1 MSTTSDL
8 LDPHGPARLRALF
21 WDVDGT
27 LAETERDGHRP
38 AFNLAFEDQGLHW
51 RWDEARYGELLHV
64 TGGRERIL
72 ADMAQ
77 RADAPATASERE
89 SLARALHARKNE
101 HYARLVAE
109 ARLPLRPGVAEMI
122 VQASEAGLR
131 QAITTTT
138 SRSNVD
144 ALLRVHLGA
153 GWQEHFAAV
162 ICGEDV
168 ASKKPD
174 PEVYLRAL
182 RALKLSPLEA
192 MALED
197 SPGGVA
203 AARAADVP
211 VVVTRSVY
219 FAQAPIEG
227 ATAIGPGLHS
237 REGWTPALRGRV
249 GLVTLDDLQ
258 AWFDQRDTVSHFG

>member
-1 MSTTSDL
+1 MPQPDL
-8 LDPHGPARLRALF
+8 LGTDGRTRLQALL

-27 LAETERDGHRP
+27 LAETERDGHLL
-38 AFNLAFEDQGLHW
+38 AFNHAFEAMGLPW
-51 RWDEARYGELLHV
+51 RWDEARYGELLRV

-77 RADAPATASERE
+77 RPDAPAATGERE
-89 SLARALHARKNE
+89 SLARALHGLKNRQ
-101 HYARLVAE
+101 YAALVAE
-109 ARLPLRPGVAEMI
+109 ARLPLRPGVAELI
-122 VQASEAGLR
+122 QEAREAGLR

-144 ALLRVHLGA
+144 ALLGVHLGPR
-153 GWQEHFAAV
+153 WQEHFDAV
-162 ICGEDV
+162 VCGEDV

-174 PEVYLRAL
+174 PEVFLQALQRLRL
-182 RALKLSPLEA
+182 DPLETL
-192 MALED
+192 ALED

-211 VVVTRSVY
+211 VVVTRSVF
-219 FAQAPIEG
+219 FAGAAIEG
-227 ATAIGPGLHS
+227 AIAIGPGLHQ
-237 REGWTPALRGRV
+237 RDDWLPALRGRE

-258 AWFDQRDTVSHFG
+258 TWFEQRDTVSHFG